1 MEERIA
7 IAFEPEEVMALL
19 RVALDEDEK
28 EALRCMKEILLPKL
42 EAIRSRVRC
51 RPAFELDAHK
61 RDVEPP
67 GRSGRR

>member
-7 IAFEPEEVMALL
+7 IAFEPKEVIALL

-42 EAIRSRVRC
+42 EAVRNHIRC
-51 RPAFELDAHK
+51 RPAFELDAYK

-67 GRSGRR
+67 ARSGGR